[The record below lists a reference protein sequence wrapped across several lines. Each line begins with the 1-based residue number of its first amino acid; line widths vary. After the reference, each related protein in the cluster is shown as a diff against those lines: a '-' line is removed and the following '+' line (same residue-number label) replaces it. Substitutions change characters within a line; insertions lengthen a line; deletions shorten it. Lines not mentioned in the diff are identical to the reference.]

1 MFKLCANTHT
11 TRTTAEIF
19 GMFDKNGDGIVS
31 DDELSQVN
39 LNIFHRNAFGN
50 DSIYRRNK
58 YFSRIGVENLRVAL
72 NRDKDKKG
80 VIDINDFKRISFN
93 GIISENTFSLLELIA
108 LGDTFGQYKDNL
120 YIESGVKKPT
130 FRKTNVALAER
141 QLNEQTVFGELF
153 YNKKIKS
160 PLPIN
165 PY

>member
-19 GMFDKNGDGIVS
+19 GMFDKNADGVVC
-31 DDELSQVN
+31 DDELSSAN

-58 YFSRIGVENLRVAL
+58 YFSKISVENLRVAL

-80 VIDINDFKRISFN
+80 VIDINDFKIMSFN
-93 GIISENTFSLLELIA
+93 GIISENTFSLIELIA
-108 LGDTFGQYKDNL
+108 IGDTFGQYKDNL
-120 YIESGVKKPT
+120 YRESGIKNPT
-130 FRKTNVALAER
+130 FRKTNVEVAER
-141 QLNEQTVFGELF
+141 QLREQTMFCELF
-153 YNKKIKS
+153 YNRKIKS